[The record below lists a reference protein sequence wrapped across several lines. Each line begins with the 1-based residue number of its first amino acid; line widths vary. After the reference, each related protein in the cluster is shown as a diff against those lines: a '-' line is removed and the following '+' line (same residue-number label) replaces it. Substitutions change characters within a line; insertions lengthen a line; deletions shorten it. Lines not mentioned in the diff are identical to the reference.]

1 MCLQETHIIK
11 EDLNLLKKEWN
22 VDYIVA
28 GSKTNAGGG
37 GVLMVIDGNFEHI
50 IHERIT
56 STDGR
61 YIILDIEIPEVA
73 RMLII
78 NLYAPNEDSPDFFL
92 NLSNE
97 IEQRDIKNIIMTGDW
112 NMVIDFNKDTLNYKK
127 LNNPKSNKI
136 VIENK
141 NKLDLIDIWRY
152 SHPDLTQYTWKQL
165 FYKKMAILDFFLMS
179 ETLLELYADSDI
191 KNSYKSDH
199 SPINLTLNISKH
211 KRGWGNWKLNNS
223 LLLDNEFKSKV
234 EDEIELIISTY
245 ACTPYHPEF
254 VKKNYKDF
262 DFKLMIEI
270 DLLWEV
276 LNIQLRGLMMSLA
289 SNKKRKQNSEENKL
303 SKEIKVLEETLK
315 DNLNNNGWINEL
327 KETNDQ
333 LEEIREHKLKGAL
346 IRSRW
351 QQSNK
356 REKPSIFFLN
366 LENKNYISKHIR
378 ELKIDN
384 KIIQDPKQ
392 ILEEMRLFYEK
403 LYTDKNNIEL
413 EQSSLSHF
421 KDKINK
427 ISDKEKEDLEKKNYV
442 RTRANYIKK

>member
-1 MCLQETHIIK
+1 
-11 EDLNLLKKEWN
+11 
-22 VDYIVA
+22 
-28 GSKTNAGGG
+28 
-37 GVLMVIDGNFEHI
+37 
-50 IHERIT
+50 
-56 STDGR
+56 
-61 YIILDIEIPEVA
+61 
-73 RMLII
+73 
-78 NLYAPNEDSPDFFL
+78 
-92 NLSNE
+92 
-97 IEQRDIKNIIMTGDW
+97 
-112 NMVIDFNKDTLNYKK
+112 
-127 LNNPKSNKI
+127 
-136 VIENK
+136 
-141 NKLDLIDIWRY
+141 
-152 SHPDLTQYTWKQL
+152 
-165 FYKKMAILDFFLMS
+165 MS

-262 DFKLMIEI
+262 DFELMIEI

-327 KETNDQ
+327 KEKNDQ

-351 QQSNK
+351 QQSNM
-356 REKPSIFFLN
+356 REKPSNFFFN

-403 LYTDKNNIEL
+403 LYTGKNNIEL

-427 ISDKEKEDLEKKNYV
+427 ISDKEKEDLEKKI
-442 RTRANYIKK
+442 TMSELELIIKKSKNNKSPGPDGFTNEFYKIFWHNIKKFLLKLLNHYRENIAINPSQLEGTITCILKGGKIRNNLKNSSKFNI